1 MRLRS
6 RGFTLLEMVLALSL
20 MTLVL
25 TTTMLFFSS
34 TLRTRNAGEKLAQ
47 RTQLERVLLR
57 QMAREIS
64 QARVINTYEK
74 IGAQEKGFGGKLKGI
89 EMLTYVLPRPER
101 FAKRDLRD
109 IEVPAEFDLRRV
121 IYYLIRADKLEDED
135 GNPRVFGLA
144 RHEFKLRNRQ
154 VSIEGEE
161 YEERVEL
168 IAPEIKYLSFRFFDG
183 ASWTSRWEGS
193 DQDSLPQTVRVTIG
207 RNPLPDDEQYFE
219 SIADAKRFGIAQW
232 KWGQTVDLNLQQG
245 QIDRRIRA
253 DDPGDFFR
261 PVAETDLDLIRVL
274 NDMVVRQDVAVVAD
288 DEPGALADPR
298 PLWCSGFVPR
308 ITEEESKQVFRILGL
323 AVVLVFVAVV
333 PRGNA
338 DHRIHRV
345 RDDVGKVADTGIR
358 GDGGRQVDH
367 GLHRG

>member
-1 MRLRS
+1 MRRRP

-25 TTTMLFFSS
+25 TSTMLFFSS
-34 TLRTRNAGEKLAQ
+34 TLRTRNAGEKMAQ

-74 IGAQEKGFGGKLKGI
+74 IGAEEKGLGGKLKGI
-89 EMLTYVLPRPER
+89 ELLTYVLPHPER

-109 IEVPAEFDLRRV
+109 VEVPAEFDLRRV
-121 IYYLIRADKLEDED
+121 IYYLIRADKLQDED

-154 VSIEGEE
+154 VSVEGEE

-193 DQDSLPQTVRVTIG
+193 DQDSLPQSVRVTLG

-219 SIADAKRFGIAQW
+219 SIADAKRFEQEDSELHPDWITQYVG
-232 KWGQTVDLNLQQG
+232 
-245 QIDRRIRA
+245 
-253 DDPGDFFR
+253 
-261 PVAETDLDLIRVL
+261 
-274 NDMVVRQDVAVVAD
+274 VR
-288 DEPGALADPR
+288 LADP
-298 PLWCSGFVPR
+298 
-308 ITEEESKQVFRILGL
+308 
-323 AVVLVFVAVV
+323 
-333 PRGNA
+333 
-338 DHRIHRV
+338 
-345 RDDVGKVADTGIR
+345 TGIGSR
-358 GDGGRQVDH
+358 AFNLPH
-367 GLHRG
+367 EMGLGETGL